1 MSCKSMAKMRGILVL
16 GLLLATSGCLGH
28 HEDLANCFLD
38 PEYES
43 IVVTAQEGLHTSP
56 LPKRV
61 VVVGAGMS
69 GLVAAKAL
77 QDAGHQVSVLEA
89 SSHIGGRVVTIRNKK
104 EGWYHEL
111 GPMRI
116 PKSHR
121 LVHTYVKKLGLKL
134 NNFIHYN
141 ANTWY
146 LINGQRYRMREVKA
160 NPEILGYSRNPTEKG
175 DHAENLSHQPTAS
188 LPPASALPGLGEN
201 RVWPEVTMQ
210 TEQSLKNIN
219 CSHLMNSSDS
229 IKARLLK
236 EGMLNPGAVRMISD
250 VMKEDTEF
258 FKSFLES
265 GKSDILFFKDDESP
279 AGDWAAWPPA
289 PRPPPDPLLSLHLC
303 SFSEITGG
311 FDQLPQGL
319 GASLKPGTIRLGSRV
334 ETVVRDGLE
343 VRVSYRVGKSSAAL
357 RSLTADFVVISAS
370 AGATGLI
377 TFEPPLSPGKVD
389 ALRSVH
395 YVSAT
400 KVVLACAEPFWERDG
415 IQGGASITDGPS
427 SYIFYPSHRL
437 PSGKGAL
444 LASYTL
450 GNDSLFLAAM
460 KRGRV
465 VDMVLEDLAA
475 VHRVPKE
482 TLRHLCPSSALKHWS
497 LDPLVTGAF
506 AEFTPFQS
514 KDSLR
519 LLSQPEGR
527 VHFAGEHTCLPQ
539 GWLDTAIQSGLR
551 AARSIQAAVDEEA
564 RGGQRRPGKARGGQ
578 GRQTYANTQKSF

>member
-175 DHAENLSHQPTAS
+175 DHAENLSHQPT
-188 LPPASALPGLGEN
+188 
-201 RVWPEVTMQ
+201 

-265 GKSDILFFKDDESP
+265 GKSDILFFKDD
-279 AGDWAAWPPA
+279 D
-289 PRPPPDPLLSLHLC
+289 
-303 SFSEITGG
+303 FSEITGG